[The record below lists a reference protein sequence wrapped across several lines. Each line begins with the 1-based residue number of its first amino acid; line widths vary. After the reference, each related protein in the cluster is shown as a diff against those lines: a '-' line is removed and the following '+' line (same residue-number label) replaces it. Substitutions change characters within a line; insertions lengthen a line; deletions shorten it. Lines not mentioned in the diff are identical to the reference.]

1 MTIVIS
7 GQEELEFFE
16 LPWATVFPP
25 WRNFFR
31 MGLRDNFIQPLHP
44 GKLNP
49 VRLSDWPQVMKQ
61 VSSSRTWTR
70 LLD

>member
-25 WRNFFR
+25 WKNFFR
-31 MGLRDNFIQPLHP
+31 LDLRDDFFQSLNP
-44 GKLNP
+44 GKLE
-49 VRLSDWPQVMKQ
+49 
-61 VSSSRTWTR
+61 SSE
-70 LLD
+70 LK